1 MHPVAFKVSQWPTWG
16 RRYAIKRLRE
26 AATDEVSYLKELQDV
41 PGVVQLQG
49 EAILKKRS
57 VATPMT

>member
-1 MHPVAFKVSQWPTWG
+1 MHPLAFKVSQWPSRG

-26 AATDEVSYLKELQDV
+26 SATDEAICLRELQDV
-41 PGVVQLQG
+41 PGIVQLQG

>member
-1 MHPVAFKVSQWPTWG
+1 MHPVAFKVSQWPSRG

-26 AATDEVSYLKELQDV
+26 AATDEVVYLTELQHV
-41 PGVVQLQG
+41 PGIVQLQG
-49 EAILKKRS
+49 EAVFKKRS